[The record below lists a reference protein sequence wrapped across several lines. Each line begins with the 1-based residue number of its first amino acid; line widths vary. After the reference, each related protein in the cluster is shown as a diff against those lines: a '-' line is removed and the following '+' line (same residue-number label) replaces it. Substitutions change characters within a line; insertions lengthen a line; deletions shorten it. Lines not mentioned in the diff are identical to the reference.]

1 VIARVKEIAHEPAM
15 QLVVSP
21 VLPKTPEMSDWPADL
36 QCDMVPIIF
45 ADLAAILDLFITLS
59 AAISWRVHHFCPVL
73 TAEGKL
79 DCSPK

>member
-21 VLPKTPEMSDWPADL
+21 VLPKTSEMSDWPADL

-59 AAISWRVHHFCPVL
+59 ATDRPARASLLPS
-73 TAEGKL
+73 AY
-79 DCSPK
+79 S